1 MESQKELLNKIY
13 TDYRKSGLHNSID
26 YDKFYLYSLISHST
40 AIEGSTYT
48 PEQTS
53 SLFETGF
60 VPQGKTLVET
70 YMNSDL
76 KQAYDYAFLCAKA
89 QTEITPGFIKELSS
103 LILKNTG
110 TQMNTPLGSFDASK
124 GEYRLCNVTA
134 GVGGRSYL
142 NYSKIPAKIEELCSV
157 LKKKNA
163 HLKTAADIYGYSFF
177 AHQEIASIHPFLDG
191 NGRLARL
198 LMNYIQVYH
207 SVLPVIIESRKKAEY
222 IESLR
227 KVQTGEDK
235 YAFENFMLSTTL
247 ENINQEIETGKKI

>member
-1 MESQKELLNKIY
+1 M
-13 TDYRKSGLHNSID
+13 H
-26 YDKFYLYSLISHST
+26 
-40 AIEGSTYT
+40 
-48 PEQTS
+48 
-53 SLFETGF
+53 
-60 VPQGKTLVET
+60 
-70 YMNSDL
+70 
-76 KQAYDYAFLCAKA
+76 
-89 QTEITPGFIKELSS
+89 
-103 LILKNTG
+103 
-110 TQMNTPLGSFDASK
+110 
-124 GEYRLCNVTA
+124 
-134 GVGGRSYL
+134 
-142 NYSKIPAKIEELCSV
+142 
-157 LKKKNA
+157 
-163 HLKTAADIYGYSFF
+163 SFF